1 METIK
6 IQILFIKE
14 NKTLTLFE
22 IARIQLK
29 HTVCV
34 YWKLNHHLIENNLLY
49 TLIFIIYYNF
59 QFG

>member
-34 YWKLNHHLIENNLLY
+34 Y
-49 TLIFIIYYNF
+49 
-59 QFG
+59 